1 MQAWAFLLILVNV
14 LTTSAILTPEYAIE
28 LAEQEL
34 SDFPE
39 AQNFAPEPN
48 ATRTLEKLESE
59 EESAINEVR
68 NLLSDKFLHQL
79 RLRFKYRT
87 IDGTCNNKA
96 HPKWGSTGS
105 TLLRLLKPRYG
116 NSDSTP
122 KTRGTFVPRN
132 NQCPRSG
139 DLPNPRLRRSF
150 TVATHMVTQMG
161 QFLDHDLSLTP
172 EAHVEHCCD
181 DATQTDCSPI
191 SVPSDDSFYSAFN
204 NTCLE
209 FTRSVQHCDS
219 TPREQF
225 NAITSYIDASN
236 VYGSEQIVLDSVR
249 DPVNRI
255 LLKVTTTSTG
265 KELLPKQDGRYF
277 AGDVRATE
285 MPGLA
290 TMHSLFV
297 REHNRIAK
305 AMSSAFPNMEHE
317 TVFQETRRIV
327 GAEMQNVVYGQYLGA
342 ILDRD
347 TRKRFNLPINQRS
360 QYDSSVNADVSNAFA
375 TAAYRFGHSMIQGDI
390 QRVALSST
398 GSNST
403 YSLKNVFFDLSN
415 FESKDGEGMEEI
427 LLGLMSQASQAN
439 DRLVI
444 DDVTNH
450 LFNRG
455 AAFGSDL
462 IARNLARGRDHGL
475 PTYGFWRQHCGLSE
489 LCEWNRK
496 PKEISRINWRILRT
510 LYASPNDIDLFTAG
524 LAEKSLQGSVLG
536 PTFSCIIADQFSRSK
551 SGDKYFFT
559 HTGEIGSFSKQ
570 QVENLKTRTLGQII
584 CDNTDVQRARKNVF
598 RLNSDWLDCPQSST
612 LNLALFNPNTP

>member
-39 AQNFAPEPN
+39 APELCS
-48 ATRTLEKLESE
+48 RTKRYKKKTILIQRALEKLESE

-68 NLLSDKFLHQL
+68 NLLSDKF
-79 RLRFKYRT
+79 RDSTGCTESINCVSDSKYRT

-122 KTRGTFVPRN
+122 KTRGTFVQN
-132 NQCPRSG
+132 
-139 DLPNPRLRRSF
+139 LPNPRLVSSSF
-150 TVATHMVTQMG
+150 HPDSDVPSTVATHMVTQMG

-191 SVPSDDSFYSAFN
+191 SVPSDDSFYSAFS

-265 KELLPKQDGRYF
+265 KELLPQQDGRYF
-277 AGDVRATE
+277 AGDVRAIE

-327 GAEMQNVVYGQYLGA
+327 GAEMQNVVYGQYLRA
-342 ILDRD
+342 ILNRD
-347 TRKRFNLPINQRS
+347 TRKRFNLRINQRS
-360 QYDSSVNADVSNAFA
+360 QYDSSVNADISNAFA

-510 LYASPNDIDLFTAG
+510 IYASPNDIDLFTAG

-570 QVENLKTRTLGQII
+570 Q
-584 CDNTDVQRARKNVF
+584 
-598 RLNSDWLDCPQSST
+598 
-612 LNLALFNPNTP
+612 